1 MHAKT
6 DALVRLVDDEQS
18 VCDSL
23 SMFLSAIGFRV
34 KTYPSGKAFL
44 EEDSPE
50 IPGCVV
56 LDVRMPDMTGL
67 EVQEEMIRRQRSL
80 PIVFLTAHGDIPM
93 AVDAIQNGAFA
104 FLEKPP
110 MPEALEE
117 KITEA
122 VEKSFALMS
131 EEKERSA
138 CLRRWA
144 ALTPAEQQAAI
155 VIAKGLRNADVA
167 AVLEVSVWT
176 AKAYKTAV
184 YNKLEVENP
193 IEVSDF
199 LRQAGIVQ

>member
-1 MHAKT
+1 
-6 DALVRLVDDEQS
+6 
-18 VCDSL
+18 
-23 SMFLSAIGFRV
+23 
-34 KTYPSGKAFL
+34 
-44 EEDSPE
+44 
-50 IPGCVV
+50 
-56 LDVRMPDMTGL
+56 
-67 EVQEEMIRRQRSL
+67 
-80 PIVFLTAHGDIPM
+80 
-93 AVDAIQNGAFA
+93 
-104 FLEKPP
+104 

-184 YNKLEVENP
+184 YTKLEVENP
-193 IEVSDF
+193 IEVADF